1 MLKDLG
7 RPLNQRPRKKPNP
20 NMKNHNAEILPFPV
34 PNMPRLLRVASSGEI
49 VRFMGITK
57 SKFHDP
63 NQPVTVRGL
72 ERKTFEVPY
81 RDVTA
86 ATDDESLNF
95 LKVWPEA
102 DWDFPKG
109 N

>member
-1 MLKDLG
+1 
-7 RPLNQRPRKKPNP
+7 
-20 NMKNHNAEILPFPV
+20 MKNTNAEILPFPV
-34 PNMPRLLRVASSGEI
+34 PNMSRILRIVSTGEI

-57 SKFHDP
+57 SKFYDP
-63 NQPVTVRGL
+63 NQPVTVRSL

-86 ATDDESLNF
+86 ATDDESLKF
-95 LKVWPEA
+95 LKSWPEV
-102 DWDFPKG
+102 DWDFPKL